1 MIYFDFIKRRFWFY
15 ALAALVFVGG
25 PLLIAARGLNL
36 GLDFVGGTEFLV
48 RFDNPTDEDGV
59 RKVLGSG
66 EFAALGDLQ
75 VYRVHSGSGTLLNI
89 RTKLSPEAIKAYEAK
104 VMKALGTLG
113 AMKHLS
119 TNSIGPV
126 VGDSLKKNT
135 AKAIFWSCVVIFAYM
150 WFRFEVRPGVVTA
163 LALAHDTLAVVA
175 LFAITQGEI
184 DITVIAAILTVLGY
198 SMNDSIVILDRIREN
213 VRAHRTMPHEELV
226 NLAANQCL
234 GRTLF
239 TGITVMLTLVTLL
252 AMGPPVLHNF
262 ALAMLVGILSGTLS
276 TVTVVC
282 PLLVDWENYAPT
294 RKVKRDS

>member
-1 MIYFDFIKRRFWFY
+1 MIYVDFIKHRFWFY
-15 ALAALVFVGG
+15 MIAAAVFIGG
-25 PLLIAARGLNL
+25 PLLIATRGLNL

-48 RFDNPTDEDGV
+48 RFEKPTEEDDV
-59 RKVLGSG
+59 RRVLGAK
-66 EFAALGDLQ
+66 EFHALGDLQ
-75 VYRVHSGSGTLLNI
+75 VYRVTSSSGTVLNI
-89 RTKLSPEAIKAYEAK
+89 RTKLSPEAIKQYESR
-104 VMKALGTLG
+104 VMKSLGTLG
-113 AMKHLS
+113 KLQHLS

-135 AKAIFWSCVVIFAYM
+135 AKAVFWSCVVIFAYM
-150 WFRFEVRPGVVTA
+150 WFRFELRPGVVTA
-163 LALAHDTLAVVA
+163 LALLHDTVAVIA
-175 LFAITQGEI
+175 LFAFTQGEI

-213 VRAHRTMPHEELV
+213 LRTHRTMPQEELV

-239 TGITVMLTLVTLL
+239 TGITVMLTLLTLL
-252 AMGPPVLHNF
+252 LMGPPVLHNF

-294 RKVKRDS
+294 RKVKRD